1 METRAHFVL
10 IGAFAMGVVAA
21 AAVFV
26 VWLAQVRF
34 AQEFTEYDVVFN
46 GAVRGLS
53 PSSEVRFNGI
63 RVGEVTTLG
72 LGDMNVG
79 QVVARIRVDA
89 ATPVS
94 VESVAQLEPQGITG
108 LAYVQ
113 INSGD
118 PDAPPLLPKPGEDVA
133 QIPSQ
138 AAALD
143 VLFEG
148 GGDVVASANKAL
160 ARVNALLDRENLARV
175 RRILTNLETVSA
187 QASAH
192 ADLFAD
198 ARAAVQQLE
207 SAATRID
214 EAAVELT
221 GMVRATER
229 IISGEVSPLVARA
242 DDAAAGVAAAA
253 EDAQALMTLL
263 EGPLARFSSEG
274 LDNLSLAADDVRRLT
289 EVLERIALDIERD
302 PAQFLVGDARYEVEV
317 TP

>member
-10 IGAFAMGVVAA
+10 IGAFAMGVIAA

-34 AQEFTEYDVVFN
+34 AQEYTEYDVVFN

-63 RVGEVTTLG
+63 RVGEVTTLS
-72 LGDMNVG
+72 LADMNVG

-108 LAYVQ
+108 LAYIQ

-118 PDAPPLLPKPGEDVA
+118 PEAAALEPGPGDDVA

-143 VLFEG
+143 VLFQG
-148 GGDVVASANKAL
+148 SGDVVASANEAL
-160 ARVNALLDRENLARV
+160 ARFSALLDRDNLASV
-175 RRILTNLETVSA
+175 RQILANIETLSA
-187 QASAH
+187 EAKAN

-198 ARAAVQQLE
+198 ARAAVQRLDD
-207 SAATRID
+207 AAARID
-214 EAAVELT
+214 EVAVELT
-221 GMVRATER
+221 GMVRTTER
-229 IISGEVSPLVARA
+229 IISAEVSPLVARA
-242 DDAAAGVAAAA
+242 DDAAEGVAAAA
-253 EDAQALMTLL
+253 DDAQALMTLL
-263 EGPLARFSSEG
+263 EGPLARFSTDG
-274 LDNLSLAADDVRRLT
+274 LDNLSLAAEDLRRLT
-289 EVLERIALDIERD
+289 EVLERIAREIERD
-302 PAQFLVGDARYEVEV
+302 PAQFLVGEARYEVEV
-317 TP
+317 SP